1 MVPRYLR
8 ISVTARCNL
17 ACRYCTGEN
26 PKARRDITR
35 ELPPERIGFLAHCAA
50 VEGVRKI
57 RLTGGEPLV
66 RGDLEEVVRA
76 VSAVVLLAETTLTT
90 NGIGLADR
98 AEGLAAA
105 GLRRANISLDTLRRD
120 RFADLTGC
128 DLLEEVL
135 AGIDAAAEALEAVKL
150 NTVLMRRV
158 NSDEIEQLV
167 RFAAGRGLRIRFIEQ
182 YGADTAAGDG
192 EPDIQHVRQRIEDA
206 FGDLVP
212 VAGDALSIE
221 ETFRLP
227 SLGGAL
233 VGLVSSRSRPPCRT
247 CAKLRFTADSRL
259 RGCLFES
266 GGEDVMKAL
275 AARDEASVRGA
286 IRRVFAAKK
295 RAGGRR
301 PWVGSSVRL
310 VGG

>member
-17 ACRYCTGEN
+17 ACRYCTGES
-26 PKARRDITR
+26 PKARRDLTR

-66 RGDLEEVVRA
+66 RRDLEEIVRE
-76 VSAVVLLAETTLTT
+76 VSAVGLLAETTLTT
-90 NGIGLADR
+90 NAIGLADR
-98 AEGLAAA
+98 AGGLAAA
-105 GLRRANISLDTLRRD
+105 GLARANISLDTLRRD
-120 RFADLTGC
+120 RFAALTGR
-128 DLLEEVL
+128 DLLEDVI
-135 AGIDAAAEALEAVKL
+135 AGIDAAAEAFEAVKL
-150 NTVLMRRV
+150 NTVLMQRV
-158 NSDEIEQLV
+158 NGDEIEQLV

-182 YGADTAAGDG
+182 YGAGAAAADG
-192 EPDIQHVRQRIEDA
+192 EPDVQHVRQRLEAA
-206 FGDLVP
+206 FGELVP
-212 VAGDALSIE
+212 VAGNAISIE
-221 ETFRLP
+221 RAFRLP
-227 SLGGAL
+227 SLGGAS
-233 VGLVSSRSRPPCRT
+233 VGLIPSRSRPPCRT

-266 GGEDVMKAL
+266 GGEDISKAL
-275 AARDEASVRGA
+275 TARDEATVRGA
-286 IRRVFAAKK
+286 IRRAFTAKK
-295 RAGGRR
+295 RAGGAH